1 MPPATDLPR
10 DFDSLI
16 TSHDKPI
23 LADFWA
29 EWCGPCKVLGPVVA
43 ELARDWKGRLTVIK
57 VDTEA
62 KPALAARFR
71 ISAIPTLILFK
82 GGKEVHRLSGAAPLA
97 HLKREFEPFL
107 AA

>member
-1 MPPATDLPR
+1 MSPTSLPK
-10 DFDSLI
+10 DFQSLI
-16 TSHDKPI
+16 ETHDKPI

-43 ELARDWKGRLTVIK
+43 ELAREWKGRLTVIK

-62 KPALAARFR
+62 RPALAAQYR

-82 GGKEVHRLSGAAPLA
+82 GGREAHRLSGAVPLNQ
-97 HLKREFEPFL
+97 LKREFEPFL
-107 AA
+107 